1 MLASGHDA
9 PTHDVRPAAT
19 RSLRRRIRLRLAG
32 RAAVSA
38 PTPRYSAWS
47 LLRARLAGDGFWRPL
62 WTGRKLRDA
71 YDVVVVGAGGHGLA
85 TAFHLA
91 RDHGIKRV
99 AVLEKRLVGYGN
111 VGRNTTVVRSN
122 YLLPENHYFYEDSL
136 RRWETLS
143 RDINYNVM
151 YSPRGVVDLAL
162 SDDDLSGMA
171 RRGNAMRLAGID
183 AELLD
188 LAALERFC
196 PELEPRRERRFPI
209 VGALVQRR
217 GGTVRHDAVAWGYAR
232 AASALG
238 VDIIEDC
245 EVTGVRTAAGVASG
259 VETTRGY
266 VGAERIVFATAGH
279 TGLIGAMLGVPL
291 PIETHLLQAMA
302 SEPIKPLLHTVIVY
316 VFPGHGETYI
326 CQSDRGGLVMGGH
339 LDGFPSYTRE
349 GRWDRLE
356 EVVEGA
362 ITLLPQ
368 IAGVKILR
376 QWAGTND
383 MTMDGS
389 PIIDRLRYDN
399 VFVNAGWCYG
409 GFKTIPASGAACAR
423 FVATGTAPE
432 LIRPF
437 RLSRFATGHMLDE
450 RGGGPFPVRL

>member
-1 MLASGHDA
+1 
-9 PTHDVRPAAT
+9 
-19 RSLRRRIRLRLAG
+19 
-32 RAAVSA
+32 VSA
-38 PTPRYSAWS
+38 ATPRYSAWS
-47 LLRARLAGDGFWRPL
+47 LLRARFAGEGYWRPL
-62 WTGRKLRDA
+62 WTGRRLQQS
-71 YDVVVVGAGGHGLA
+71 YDVVVVGGGGHGLA
-85 TAFHLA
+85 TAYHLA
-91 RDHGIKRV
+91 RDHRLRV

-111 VGRNTTVVRSN
+111 VGRNTTIVRSN

-143 RDINYNVM
+143 RDLNYNVM

-183 AELLD
+183 CELLD

-245 EVTGVRTAAGVASG
+245 EVTGVRSAGGLATG
-259 VETTRGY
+259 VETSRGY
-266 VGAERIVFATAGH
+266 VRAERILFATAGH
-279 TGLIGAMLGVPL
+279 TGLIGRMLGVPL
-291 PIETHLLQAMA
+291 PIETHLLQAMV
-302 SEPIKPLLHTVIVY
+302 SEPIKPFLHTVVVY

-362 ITLLPQ
+362 VELFPCVGGLR
-368 IAGVKILR
+368 ILR

-399 VFVNAGWCYG
+399 VFLNAGWCYG
-409 GFKTIPASGAACAR
+409 GFKAIPASGAACATL
-423 FVATGTAPE
+423 VATGTAPD
-432 LIRPF
+432 LIRGF
-437 RLSRFATGHMLDE
+437 RLSRFATGHLLDE